1 MKLAILGHSP
11 FALEAALR
19 FHLHGAALTWYQDQ
33 DDFTLFTSSDF
44 PKDAFVSEL
53 GLGVLR
59 EFNLTY
65 APEVFD
71 WDEWVN
77 KYQKPLTDYLKL
89 HQEVKADE
97 VVSVTKRFL
106 APGEMIPGRSRFL
119 DLFRIIYKVN
129 PKEFI
134 EQQKETNPETYQK
147 LTEEFVN
154 SLASSIEM
162 YQDYDLVLD
171 LRSDLSPASAA
182 ASGRALGEGRSS
194 DKVSYALNA
203 LKKAKNISHDVRD
216 MALIGSGSLAAEI
229 LISLS
234 DWLRD
239 PRANLFVMT
248 TEEEPFS
255 EFLKNADEVTANK
268 LHNVFDYMDQEF
280 EKEIEVFTRKLREWQ
295 ELDDFV
301 QAKIPKPAEPIPRLN
316 YFSGHNVSA
325 IDELIDRRRMFVTL
339 EKPEFRHGKKHP
351 ENNNLDLKTVG
362 VDHILVAHSRKN
374 LSIVEVDHGEQGF
387 FGFTPAPMNCRNV
400 WKKDLEILEG
410 IEDEIFKLF
419 SPADSH

>member
-33 DDFTLFTSSDF
+33 DDFTLFTSSFF

-59 EFNLTY
+59 ELNLTY
-65 APEVFD
+65 APEVFT

-77 KYQKPLTDYLKL
+77 KYQKPLTDYLKI
-89 HQEVKADE
+89 HQEVKNDE
-97 VVSVTKRFL
+97 VISVTKRFL
-106 APGEMIPGRSRFL
+106 APGELIPGRSRFL

-162 YQDYDLVLD
+162 YQDYDLILD

-182 ASGRALGEGRSS
+182 ASGRALGEGRKS
-194 DKVSYALNA
+194 DKVSYALDA
-203 LKKAKNISHDVRD
+203 LKKAKNMQSDVRD
-216 MALIGSGSLAAEI
+216 MALIGSHSLAAEI

-234 DWLRD
+234 DWLKD
-239 PRANLFVMT
+239 PRANLFVIT

-255 EFLKNADEVTANK
+255 EFLKIADEETGEK
-268 LHNVFDYMDQEF
+268 LHNVFDYMEQEF
-280 EKEIEVFTRKLREWQ
+280 EKEVEVFTKKLREWQ

-301 QAKIPKPAEPIPRLN
+301 QVKIPKPAEPIPRLN

-339 EKPEFRHGKKHP
+339 EKPEFRFGKKHP
-351 ENNNLDLKTVG
+351 ENNNLELKTVG

-374 LSIVEVDHGEQGF
+374 FSIVEVDHGEQGF
-387 FGFTPAPMNCRNV
+387 FGFTPAPMNSRDA
-400 WKKDLEILEG
+400 WEKDLEILEG